1 MGKKFRRGNS
11 LVLLVILLWIILVT
25 SNSSQ
30 LQAESSAES
39 AFRAHLCVNLRGS
52 EYFSQMMKKTKLGQP
67 VSDSQ
72 KFDFS
77 KLGISQPKVGK
88 RVLITFSN
96 SGCSGCQK
104 FQPLFQE
111 WVKKHSV
118 DLEIIAVLYG
128 PPQTNDKIKAEL
140 VAAGLQ
146 VVTFS
151 ELTGL
156 IDSQYEDF
164 ETLLIDE
171 EGRVTYGLY
180 SFDLSKWKRV
190 DQLVDDFASLGQIK
204 ADSLEYL
211 ERGAIFSWDKL
222 TDITG
227 QEFIK
232 SDFMER
238 PTVWFLNW
246 PYFKLNSFLY
256 PIIKNIQAKFASE
269 INLAL
274 ILYNN
279 DPIADLT
286 AEYYQR
292 YDLESKIVKQGMEDL
307 TEFAMREGLEGI
319 PIFADQEWQL
329 FNYSAFETTPS
340 VVICDENLRVLEV
353 LNLGRC
359 LNFTAAEG
367 NLTVEQVLIEL
378 FR

>member
-1 MGKKFRRGNS
+1 MKKKLTRDK
-11 LVLLVILLWIILVT
+11 LVLLVISFGILLL
-25 SNSSQ
+25 SSVF
-30 LQAESSAES
+30 SATANAMDSPFEPW
-39 AFRAHLCVNLRGS
+39 LCVNLRGS
-52 EYFSQMMKKTKLGQP
+52 VYFDQIMKKSKLGVMISSSSP
-67 VSDSQ
+67 
-72 KFDFS
+72 FDFS
-77 KLGISQPKVGK
+77 KLGIAQPKVGK

-104 FQPLFQE
+104 YQPLFQE
-111 WVKKHSV
+111 WVRKHGEN
-118 DLEIIAVLYG
+118 LEIISVLYG

-156 IDSQYEDF
+156 IDSQYEEF

-180 SFDLSKWKRV
+180 SFDLAKWKRV

-238 PTVWFLNW
+238 PTVWFINW

-292 YDLESKIVKQGMEDL
+292 YDLEAKIVKQGMENL
-307 TEFAMREGLEGI
+307 TEFASQEGLEGI

-340 VVICDENLRVLEV
+340 VIICDENLRVLEV

-359 LNFTAAEG
+359 LNFTATEG
-367 NLTVEQVLIEL
+367 NLTVEQVLVEL
-378 FR
+378 FH